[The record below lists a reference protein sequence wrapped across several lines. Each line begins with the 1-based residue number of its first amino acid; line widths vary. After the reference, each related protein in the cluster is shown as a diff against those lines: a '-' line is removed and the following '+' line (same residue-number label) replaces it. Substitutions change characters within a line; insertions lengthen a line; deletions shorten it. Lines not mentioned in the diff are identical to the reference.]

1 MSAYA
6 CPGCGLDAP
15 LTQACPRCEGESIC
29 HGDLLKACQGLL
41 LRLPIAHF
49 GKDIENRTWEPPRHL
64 VGSWLAI
71 HAGAHIGGRK
81 GETALLEGLSDLREL
96 AENIEDERG
105 GNRVGG
111 GLPYYSELVGEITKS
126 AIVAVAKVA
135 GSIHGEAAGWYI
147 GPETLDASGKV
158 VKNYGWQLANIIALP
173 TPVPCKGAQGL
184 WPLPPDVL
192 GQVRRQIEI
201 ANGVE
206 VQRGQ

>member
-1 MSAYA
+1 VSAYA

-41 LRLPIAHF
+41 LRLQATR
-49 GKDIENRTWEPPRHL
+49 EELCSVAEPL
-64 VGSWLAI
+64 GQ
-71 HAGAHIGGRK
+71 
-81 GETALLEGLSDLREL
+81 
-96 AENIEDERG
+96 
-105 GNRVGG
+105 
-111 GLPYYSELVGEITKS
+111 
-126 AIVAVAKVA
+126 
-135 GSIHGEAAGWYI
+135 
-147 GPETLDASGKV
+147 SGKV